1 MRKTLI
7 ALAVIPMLFL
17 GAGCVPKS
25 APVPTPQPEPQAV
38 VQELGATV
46 ALKLGQTATFKDGL
60 KVALDKINDSRCPSG
75 VQCIW
80 AGELSPVLTV
90 SGAAFTVPAQVI
102 LGMVRTQ
109 EKTLGGYHF
118 VLKSAT
124 ETAIELLVEKAAV
137 VEQDARIHVT
147 TPTPNQMV
155 KSPLKVTG
163 EAKGSWYFEATFPVK
178 LVNAAGVTI
187 ATTPARAQNEWMTD
201 VFVPFVVELKFAPQ
215 PAGSLGK
222 LILMR
227 DNPSGLP
234 ENDASISV
242 PVQF

>member
-7 ALAVIPMLFL
+7 ALVVVPMLFL

-25 APVPTPQPEPQAV
+25 LPVPTPQPEPQSQ
-38 VQELGATV
+38 VQELGAAV

-90 SGAAFTVPAQVI
+90 SGAAFTAPVQVI

-109 EKTLGGYHF
+109 EQTQSGYHF

-124 ETAIELLVEKAAV
+124 ESVIELLVEKTVAL
-137 VEQDARIHVT
+137 EQDARIHVT
-147 TPTPNQMV
+147 SPIANQTV
-155 KSPLKVTG
+155 TSPLKVTG

-187 ATTPARAQNEWMTD
+187 ASTPARAQNEWMTD
-201 VFVPFVVELKFAPQ
+201 TFVPFIAELKFAPQ
-215 PAGSLGK
+215 PAGSTGK
-222 LILMR
+222 LVLMR

-234 ENDASISV
+234 ENDASISI
-242 PVQF
+242 PVRF